1 VIAGDPSMQLI
12 TVESYVHV
20 LIFLLVCLKNL
31 NLLEI
36 ISYITNKGLKGYQL
50 VKNMPVIQKPSNS

>member
-1 VIAGDPSMQLI
+1 MQLI

>member
-1 VIAGDPSMQLI
+1 MQLI

-36 ISYITNKGLKGYQL
+36 ISYITNKGLKGF
-50 VKNMPVIQKPSNS
+50 VGGVIG